1 MKLNKHLSVKGQI
14 KDRGRIKWT
23 AMMLTEHV
31 DMLKEWQE
39 EDRYNCRPVLDDFD
53 LEAIFEE
60 IQLAYKRQCDVEIHI
75 WRDGSEKFTGLI
87 TAIDLRLQKLHLD
100 TGLHIQKLSFGEIIG
115 AKTLE

>member
-31 DMLKEWQE
+31 DMLKKWQE
-39 EDRYNCRPVLDDFD
+39 EDRYNSRPVLDEFD

-60 IQLAYKRQCDVEIHI
+60 IQLAYKRQCDVEIQI

-87 TAIDLRLQKLHLD
+87 TTVDLHLQKLHLD
-100 TGLHIQKLSFGEIIG
+100 TGLHTQKLSFGEIIG

>member
-31 DMLKEWQE
+31 DMLREWQE
-39 EDRYNCRPVLDDFD
+39 EDRYNSRPVLDEFD
-53 LEAIFEE
+53 LESIFEE
-60 IQLAYKRQCDVEIHI
+60 IQLAYRRQCDVEIRV
-75 WRDGSEKFTGLI
+75 WREGAQSFVGLV
-87 TAIDLRLQKLHLD
+87 ASIDLRLKKLHLD
-100 TGLHIQKLSFGEIIG
+100 TGLHIQKLSFAEIIG